1 MKIANLY
8 NVLTDASNLL
18 DFFERVETPEQL
30 VSRLERLKRQDSKN
44 MMDCIDG
51 LRGSIADTLDDTLEM
66 MEMSAPLG
74 TTESSS
80 DDDDLDGLTDA
91 DIASLNEE
99 GFEPQKGENSA
110 ETPET
115 EKQNSTTPEPSKS

>member
-30 VSRLERLKRQDSKN
+30 VSRLERLRRQDSKN

-51 LRGSIADTLDDTLEM
+51 LRGSVADTLDDNLEL
-66 MEMSAPLG
+66 MELSAPLG
-74 TTESSS
+74 STDSNP
-80 DDDDLDGLTDA
+80 DDDGIDGLSDA
-91 DIASLNEE
+91 DIASLEGE
-99 GFEPQKGENSA
+99 GFEPQKGENSS
-110 ETPET
+110 EPPQS
-115 EKQNSTTPEPSKS
+115 EKQNSATPDPTKS